1 LYKKKKQK
9 DKNKTKQ
16 NKTKNMSPI
25 ATADEHSPRL
35 FAVTETFI

>member
-1 LYKKKKQK
+1 LYKKKNRKT
-9 DKNKTKQ
+9 KTKQ